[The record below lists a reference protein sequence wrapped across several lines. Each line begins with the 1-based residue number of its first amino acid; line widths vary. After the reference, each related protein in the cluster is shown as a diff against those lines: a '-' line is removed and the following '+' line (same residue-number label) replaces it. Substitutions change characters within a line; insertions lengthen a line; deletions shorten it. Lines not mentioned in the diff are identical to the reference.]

1 MINPLTAGKNILEAK
16 RKYDEFQKQMRQVT
30 AVGESKKGLVKIT
43 INGLNE
49 VVLVNIDDELIGD
62 KEELQK
68 HIRDSFND
76 AKKKMEKE
84 AVKGID
90 KDKAMDM
97 LKGIMG

>member
-1 MINPLTAGKNILEAK
+1 MINPIQAGKNILEAK

-30 AVGESKKGLVKIT
+30 ATGESKKGLVKVT
-43 INGLNE
+43 VNGLNE
-49 VVLVNIDDELIGD
+49 VVLVSIDDVILGD

-68 HIRDSFND
+68 HTKDAFND

-84 AVKGID
+84 AVKGMD
-90 KDKAMDM
+90 RDKAMDM